1 MTRLTK
7 LNKLRV
13 FFEGAPKANIAKMA
27 NVLQN
32 YREGVV
38 NNFRTAENAII
49 ALSHPTMFGPRKVVE
64 YYNKAMG
71 VQIERKLVAKLKVDY
86 TLRVLL
92 FTSSARAPT
101 GVVNA
106 LNEEQ
111 QKTYKKY
118 ITKKYPKHR
127 LFWAGR
133 LEVTMGSN
141 EFFEG
146 VKDKLVVGK
155 ARNKEWKE
163 LTRICLTDPHFKN
176 REQVARGYLE
186 AIMVLSYDKKPE
198 IAGTAPLTTR
208 KRGDDKLM
216 IQYSYAS
223 NTIDVAQDTM
233 KEAMENKRYV
243 KNECWLNSIYDF
255 YHDSLLRTDKK
266 KDMVTRETILQV
278 LDRTED
284 NIKHGLTID
293 DVLPFFVKYKLRL
306 RVFNIF
312 YKRIFRYDPPVYNGH
327 NKPMYVLADGDHIY
341 TLNHDIKRL
350 EQNQDEDEDNLR
362 CEGFSRVSHKRGQG
376 RSITQDDRPHRR
388 HHQDT
393 QSRAYADGGGTRRRR
408 KGAARHLPG
417 PEGERHGGHPV
428 AALRGQ
434 VHAADKLPSGQDRL
448 DVYRGK
454 RAQVHH

>member
-7 LNKLRV
+7 LNKLKG
-13 FFEGAPKANIAKMA
+13 FLTGAPKANIAKME

-38 NNFRTAENAII
+38 NNFRTVENAMI
-49 ALSHPTMFGPRKVVE
+49 ALSHPNMFEPRKVVE

-71 VQIERKLVAKLKVDY
+71 VQIERNLVAKLKVNY

-92 FTSSARAPT
+92 FTSSASEPT

-111 QKTYKKY
+111 QNTYKKY
-118 ITKKYPKHR
+118 ITKKYHKHR

-146 VKDKLVVGK
+146 VKDKLVVGQ

-163 LTRICLTDPHFKN
+163 LSRICMTDTHFKN
-176 REQVARGYLE
+176 REQVARGYLD

-198 IAGTAPLTTR
+198 IARAAPLTTR
-208 KRGDDKLM
+208 KRSDDQLM
-216 IQYSYAS
+216 IQYNYAS

-255 YHDSLLRTDKK
+255 YHDSLLSTEKK
-266 KDMVTRETILQV
+266 RDMVTRETILQV

-284 NIKHGLTID
+284 NIKQGLTID
-293 DVLPFFVKYKLRL
+293 DVLPSSS
-306 RVFNIF
+306 N
-312 YKRIFRYDPPVYNGH
+312 
-327 NKPMYVLADGDHIY
+327 
-341 TLNHDIKRL
+341 T
-350 EQNQDEDEDNLR
+350 
-362 CEGFSRVSHKRGQG
+362 S
-376 RSITQDDRPHRR
+376 
-388 HHQDT
+388 
-393 QSRAYADGGGTRRRR
+393 
-408 KGAARHLPG
+408 
-417 PEGERHGGHPV
+417 
-428 AALRGQ
+428 
-434 VHAADKLPSGQDRL
+434 
-448 DVYRGK
+448 
-454 RAQVHH
+454 